1 MTWADSVRTMATES
15 GGLLSLRVFRQDDMP
30 DLVAH
35 ARAGNAE
42 AFMLAEALCGALQAI
57 SNAPRKAPM
66 ICGCCPRSFPKHPF
80 SIVLALPEV
89 DTPMTGLSVG
99 ICKCCATE
107 PEDIRDK
114 AVIALRKLFPD
125 LRPVDLGH
133 VHQGGRA

>member
-35 ARAGNAE
+35 ARAGDPE
-42 AFMLAEALCGALQAI
+42 AFMLTEALLGALQAI
-57 SNAPRKAPM
+57 KNAPQKSPM
-66 ICGCCPRSFPKHPF
+66 LCGCCPRTFPKNEF

-89 DTPMTGLSVG
+89 ESPMTGLSIG
-99 ICKCCATE
+99 ICKRCATE
-107 PEDIRDK
+107 PDDIRDK

-125 LRPVDLGH
+125 LKPVDLAV
-133 VHQGGRA
+133 VHTSGRA